1 MFTPQLAMAA
11 RSGQGQSQEPET
23 RSLSSTWTAGAK
35 VRGPS
40 SAGLS
45 GTLTEELDKKQ
56 SSWTLKNLK
65 VKLLYGVSALQTGMV
80 PQCQPPA
87 VLTIFFFFE
96 KNDVYSLLNSIGFS
110 REEFLPIFL

>member
-1 MFTPQLAMAA
+1 MFTPQLVTAA
-11 RSGQGQSQEPET
+11 RSRQGQSQEPET

-65 VKLLYGVSALQTGMV
+65 VKLLYGVSALQAGMV
-80 PQCQPPA
+80 PQCQPQQC
-87 VLTIFFFFE
+87 
-96 KNDVYSLLNSIGFS
+96 
-110 REEFLPIFL
+110 